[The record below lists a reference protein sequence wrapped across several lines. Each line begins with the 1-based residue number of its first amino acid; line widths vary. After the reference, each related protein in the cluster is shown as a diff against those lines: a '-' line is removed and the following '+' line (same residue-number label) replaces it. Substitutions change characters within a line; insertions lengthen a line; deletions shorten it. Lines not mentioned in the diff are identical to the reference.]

1 MAAKEFEHITI
12 DHMSATPEMLR
23 LAMCGLTDEQSRHKP
38 APDRWSVAEIL
49 EHLSH
54 VEAHYFRAALDVLLC
69 GDNAIMEP
77 YDQRI
82 YDAQGTYANRDP
94 EESFDHFEEQRETNL
109 ETLRGLDAE
118 ALTRTARHPELGT
131 VTLEDLLH
139 EWAMHDFGHV
149 KQILELVRALVHY
162 PKLGAFQ
169 PQYTVS
175 P

>member
-1 MAAKEFEHITI
+1 MPSKEFEHIAI
-12 DHMSATPEMLR
+12 EHMAAMPELLR
-23 LAMCGLTDEQSRHKP
+23 LAMTGLSEEQTVRKP
-38 APDRWSVAEIL
+38 ASDRWSVAEIL

-54 VEAHYFRAALDVLLC
+54 VEAHYFRAALDTLLC
-69 GDNAIMEP
+69 GDDAIMEP

-82 YDAQGTYANRDP
+82 YDAQGTYSNRDP
-94 EESFDHFEEQRETNL
+94 EESFAHFEEQRETNL

-118 ALTRTARHPELGT
+118 ALKRTARHPELGT
-131 VTLEDLLH
+131 VTLEDLIH

-149 KQILELVRALVHY
+149 KQVLELVRALVHY

-169 PQYTVS
+169 PQYKVA